1 MSYFVSLLRRLTILL
16 FLLPM
21 LMVTQASNA
30 ADALPQTDPNTE
42 TLVPRVYLPI
52 IVAGNDNLQASSE
65 NQTRLLQQLLPED
78 ARRGLVYKGLEID
91 TTGQCGGLFRLSGSN
106 YCTHGPDMA
115 PPGVDVQLDQPRMT
129 TKEND
134 QVVAS
139 VTCDGDGTSGNRVQV
154 MYVRAADKADRFSQ
168 YAAQIRQWAEEVDQ
182 IYYDSA
188 AEVGGARRIRYVHNA
203 SCVVDVLNVVIP
215 TAGDDSF
222 DATITALE
230 NLGYNLATRKYML
243 FVDANVYCGIGGLWG
258 DDSSDASNLNN
269 FGPSYGRSDTAC
281 WGAHTAA
288 HELNH
293 NLGGVQNSAPHTS
306 GGYHCVDEYDVMCY
320 SDTPNYPTMQYLCPN
335 SAQEN
340 RLDCNHDDYYHP
352 SPPAGSYLATYWN
365 SANNQ
370 FLIGSGLPTP
380 TPTPLPTATATSLPG
395 CSVYTSSNVPLSILD
410 LTTIESILNIGPV
423 FNVTDVN
430 VVNLSIIHTYDGDL
444 NAYLMSPTGTQ
455 VELFTGVG
463 GSGDNFNATRLDDA
477 AAQSIAVGSA
487 PFAGTY
493 RPEGVLGVLNG
504 QAASGAWKLRISDVA
519 GGDVGTL
526 TAWALELCGNTG
538 PAPTPTAT
546 STATRTPT
554 RAATP
559 TATRTPVVTA
569 TRTPTRT
576 PTPTATRTSTAM
588 PTRTPTATSTPVPG
602 TEVIFADGFETGN
615 LTAWTANV
623 NDSGDLNVSN
633 LAALVGGQGLR
644 AVVDDNNAIYVTSD
658 HPNSEVRY
666 RARFYFDPNTITM
679 ANNNAH
685 YIFYGY
691 QSTATVV
698 LRVELR
704 RSSNQY
710 QLSAALVNDGSTW
723 TTSSWFTITDA
734 PHNLELDWRR
744 STTTSARNGSL
755 TFWIDNVQR
764 ANLTGVDNDTR
775 RIDRVRLGPVSGL
788 DSGTRGA
795 YFLDAF
801 ESRRTTFIGP
811 ASANVGAEPVED
823 APAEVIVETPSV
835 VSVALQ
841 PDAESVLTAVLA
853 ELHLDLTF
861 PINTV
866 GVPAVATLTN
876 LAATQLPDGYTL
888 LGELFALQTNAEDG
902 TAVALAQPITLR
914 IAYAALAEAQSGS
927 ELSLQRWNAN
937 TEAWELLPDTFNTSD
952 QTLTAALDSPAT
964 LGLFQAEENVQMLYL
979 PVVQQ

>member
-1 MSYFVSLLRRLTILL
+1 MTYFVSLLRRLTVL
-16 FLLPM
+16 FVLFPLV
-21 LMVTQASNA
+21 LVAQASNA
-30 ADALPQTDPNTE
+30 ADAVPQTDPNAE
-42 TLVPRVYLPI
+42 TLVTRTYLPL
-52 IVAGNDNLQASSE
+52 VFTTNDNGQAASE

-91 TTGQCGGLFRLSGSN
+91 PTGRCGELFKLSGSN

-115 PPGVDVQLDQPRMT
+115 PPGVDVQQDQPQVT
-129 TKEND
+129 NKEND

-139 VTCDGDGTSGNRVQV
+139 VTCDGNGTSGNRVQV
-154 MYVRAADKADRFSQ
+154 MYVRASDKADRFSQ
-168 YAAQIRQWAEEVDQ
+168 FSAQIRQWAEEVDQ

-188 AEVGGARRIRYVHNA
+188 AEVGGARRLRYVHDA
-203 SCVVDVLNVVIP
+203 SCVVNVLNVVIP
-215 TAGDDSF
+215 AAADDDF
-222 DATITALE
+222 DATIVALE
-230 NLGYNLATRKYML
+230 NLGHNLVNRKYML

-258 DDSSDASNLNN
+258 DDSSSASNLNN

-281 WGAHTAA
+281 WGSHTAA

-293 NLGGVQNSAPHTS
+293 NLGGVQNSAPHSS

-352 SPPAGSYLATYWN
+352 SPPAGSYLATHWN

-380 TPTPLPTATATSLPG
+380 TPTSSPTATATPLPG
-395 CSVYTSSNVPLSILD
+395 CAVYTSSNVPLSILD
-410 LTTIESILNIGPV
+410 NTTIESILNITPV
-423 FNVTDVN
+423 FNLTDVN
-430 VVNLSIIHTYDGDL
+430 LVNLGIVHTYDADL
-444 NAYLMSPTGTQ
+444 NAYLISPTGTQ
-455 VELFTGVG
+455 VELFTAVG
-463 GSGDNFNATRLDDA
+463 SSGDNFNATRLDDA
-477 AAQSIAVGSA
+477 VAQSIAIGTA

-504 QAASGAWKLRISDVA
+504 QAASGAWKLRIMDVA

-526 TAWALELCGNTG
+526 NTWALELCGNTG
-538 PAPTPTAT
+538 PIPTPTSTA
-546 STATRTPT
+546 TATRTPT
-554 RAATP
+554 A

-569 TRTPTRT
+569 TRTPTPTNT
-576 PTPTATRTSTAM
+576 PT
-588 PTRTPTATSTPVPG
+588 PG
-602 TEVIFADGFETGN
+602 TEVIFADGFEAGN

-623 NDSGDLNVSN
+623 NDSNDLNVSN

-658 HPNSEVRY
+658 QPNAELRY

-691 QSTATVV
+691 QGTSTVV

-704 RSSNQY
+704 RSSSLY
-710 QLSAALVNDGSTW
+710 QLRAALVNDGSTW

-734 PHNLELDWRR
+734 PHNLEVDWKK
-744 STTTSARNGSL
+744 STTTTARNGSL

-764 ANLTGVDNDTR
+764 ANLTSVDNDTR
-775 RIDRVRLGPVSGL
+775 RIDRARLGPVSGL
-788 DSGTRGA
+788 DSGTRGT

-811 ASANVGAEPVED
+811 ASANVGTEPVED
-823 APAEVIVETPSV
+823 APAEVIVETPRV
-835 VSVALQ
+835 VSAALQ
-841 PDAESVLTAVLA
+841 PDAESVLSAVFA
-853 ELHLDLTF
+853 ELNLDLTF

-866 GVPAVATLTN
+866 SVPAVATLTGMT
-876 LAATQLPDGYTL
+876 ATHLPDGYGL
-888 LGELFALQTNAEDG
+888 LGDLFALQTNAEDG
-902 TAVALAQPITLR
+902 AAIALVQPITLH
-914 IAYAALAEAQSGS
+914 IAYGALAGVQSGGD
-927 ELSLQRWNAN
+927 LALQRWNAN
-937 TEAWELLPDTFNTSD
+937 TEAWEPLPATFNSSD
-952 QTLTAALDSPAT
+952 QTLTATLDGPAT
-964 LGLFQAEENVQMLYL
+964 LGLFQAEESAHMIYL